1 MSIQLSAPQALFL
14 NCDNKYK
21 AYVGGFGSGK
31 TFVGCLDLLT
41 FMLKHP
47 DTPATICLQTR
58 HSDRKSLYAL
68 A

>member
-31 TFVGCLDLLT
+31 TFVGCLDLL
-41 FMLKHP
+41 
-47 DTPATICLQTR
+47 INNR
-58 HSDRKSLYAL
+58 RKCCGTS
-68 A
+68 